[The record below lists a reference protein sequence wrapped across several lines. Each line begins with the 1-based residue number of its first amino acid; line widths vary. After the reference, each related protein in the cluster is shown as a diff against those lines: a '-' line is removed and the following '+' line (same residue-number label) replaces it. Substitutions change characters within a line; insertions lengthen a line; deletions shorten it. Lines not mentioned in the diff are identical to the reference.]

1 MLVLTHLPVNTN
13 SKAPQSL
20 STEGVFQSTLNPV
33 SFLGNKVWRTEKNY
47 TLGFKLLKICCS
59 SPAACKLFTYFI
71 SFRSVVALHYEIL

>member
-59 SPAACKLFTYFI
+59 SQAACKLLTYLI
-71 SFRSVVALHYEIL
+71 SFHSVVALNLKYI